1 MIWHQISALAKVKGL
16 NEIILLGVYE
26 DSVLAQFLGESRRE
40 FPNVQIMSVPAAH
53 LFKAQDQRDGAS
65 EEGRGRRGRCEL
77 GNEGSRRD
85 EDR

>member
-40 FPNVQIMSVPAAH
+40 FPNVQI
-53 LFKAQDQRDGAS
+53 K
-65 EEGRGRRGRCEL
+65 
-77 GNEGSRRD
+77 
-85 EDR
+85 